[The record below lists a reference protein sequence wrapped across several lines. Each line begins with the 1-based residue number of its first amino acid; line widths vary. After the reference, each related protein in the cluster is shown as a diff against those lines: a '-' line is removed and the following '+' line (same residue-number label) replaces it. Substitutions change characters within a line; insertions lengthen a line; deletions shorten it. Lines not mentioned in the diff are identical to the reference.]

1 MAKQK
6 QDLTKLSRR
15 SVHKRTNQGGHVK
28 TSSMNK
34 SARRSFK
41 KDRGPGS

>member
-15 SVHKRTNQGGHVK
+15 SVHKRTSQGGHAK

-34 SARRSFK
+34 STRRSFK
-41 KDRGPGS
+41 KDRGQGS

>member
-6 QDLTKLSRR
+6 QDLSKLGRK
-15 SVHKRTNQGGHVK
+15 SVHKRTNQGGHTK

-34 SARRSFK
+34 SDRRSFK
-41 KDRGPGS
+41 KYRGQG

>member
-6 QDLTKLSRR
+6 QDLSKMSRR

-34 SARRSFK
+34 SAKRSFK
-41 KDRGPGS
+41 KDRGQG